1 MPTFH
6 QIKFC
11 SLEETKAFPMAK
23 CLNSLLTTFLVLLFG
38 SDWDQDRAVW
48 RMVIPPDDSFNGF
61 DFYLL
66 STLA

>member
-1 MPTFH
+1 MPTFPH
-6 QIKFC
+6 IKFC

-23 CLNSLLTTFLVLLFG
+23 CLNSLLTTFLVLLFE
-38 SDWDQDRAVW
+38 SDWDQDRVVW